1 MPDYSELTLSTS
13 RLQLRPLSHAD
24 AEALLV
30 VHADGDVMRYTTI
43 PPWKSLDQAYAL
55 IERDLKGMPAG
66 RYLCLGIVPTCEGQ
80 VVGTCTLFGF
90 NQASRRAEVGFVLG
104 RSAWGK
110 GYMSEALRALLDY
123 GFSSLDL
130 NRVEADTDPRNL
142 AAAKML
148 ERLGFAKEGHLRERW
163 IVGDEKS
170 DTALYGL
177 LKGDWARPVS
187 PVGKLPSGSG

>member
-1 MPDYSELTLSTS
+1 
-13 RLQLRPLSHAD
+13 
-24 AEALLV
+24 
-30 VHADGDVMRYTTI
+30 
-43 PPWKSLDQAYAL
+43 
-55 IERDLKGMPAG
+55 
-66 RYLCLGIVPTCEGQ
+66 
-80 VVGTCTLFGF
+80 
-90 NQASRRAEVGFVLG
+90 
-104 RSAWGK
+104 
-110 GYMSEALRALLDY
+110 MSEALRALLDY

-187 PVGKLPSGSG
+187 PVGK